1 MTSRPHQA
9 IETGTGIIW
18 SHWLTIL
25 EPHATLDHTALA
37 DRALAAIRSEGSSQN
52 PEWWAQNV
60 TVAFEQHIGRRVV
73 GQKCDGSFSGGIS
86 KTLPGTMDD
95 VLERITAATEDADTF
110 ANTPTSG
117 APTTSATDKWR
128 YWRVKLADDSRVTI
142 TIQTKPGGDKSI
154 AAVNHDKLPSAQV
167 IDERK
172 VWWREF
178 LAAL

>member
-1 MTSRPHQA
+1 MSTHPSRA
-9 IETGTGIIW
+9 IETGTGITW
-18 SHWLTIL
+18 SRWLTIL
-25 EPHATLDHTALA
+25 EPHAALDHTALA
-37 DRALAAIRSEGSSQN
+37 DCALAAIRSEGSSQN

-73 GQKCDGSFSGGIS
+73 GQKCDGSFSAGVS

-95 VLERITAATEDADTF
+95 VLERIAAATKDANTFADT
-110 ANTPTSG
+110 PTDG
-117 APTTSATDKWR
+117 TPTTSATDKWR
-128 YWRVKLADDSRVTI
+128 YWRVKLADGSRVTI
-142 TIQTKPGGDKSI
+142 TIQTKPSGDKSV

-172 VWWREF
+172 AWWREF